1 MIRMGEG
8 AKVSV
13 FTLSS
18 FVGVTR
24 TKFSFVLIWVVKLFY
39 TIMCEGAFFSLGTLL
54 FLHDKLAHHTSVRP
68 KLSAPILGLI
78 VEKGTPFLVM
88 ITLTILLASRRLK
101 VIQIKKHDTTFFSC
115 LTWLLFLTLIAF
127 FRALRLFH
135 KIGFYLQ
142 RSPLLLAS
150 HAWPPCS
157 WSISNGAYLDLWM
170 LLNLAF
176 LLMLIN
182 SGVHL
187 FLRLCFLLF
196 EVLNRVL
203 LGDKVKVTT
212 FLIFLVFMVVWAFR
226 GFAASAQELANTCF
240 VREGMV
246 ENFILRMRKL
256 TSIAKTA
263 WTNQEVRLRRSLD
276 VPSKRSRLLILLVRI
291 VAGQG

>member
-1 MIRMGEG
+1 
-8 AKVSV
+8 
-13 FTLSS
+13 
-18 FVGVTR
+18 
-24 TKFSFVLIWVVKLFY
+24 
-39 TIMCEGAFFSLGTLL
+39 
-54 FLHDKLAHHTSVRP
+54 
-68 KLSAPILGLI
+68 
-78 VEKGTPFLVM
+78 
-88 ITLTILLASRRLK
+88 LLASRRLK
-101 VIQIKKHDTTFFSC
+101 VIQVKKHDTTFFSC

-127 FRALRLFH
+127 FRALRLFR

-196 EVLNRVL
+196 EVLNRGL

-212 FLIFLVFMVVWAFR
+212 FLIFLVFMVVWAFW